1 MHPDAAFPHLRI
13 EIKRTA
19 RDEYEIWRSELR
31 AKQPRF
37 AHENVR
43 FDHDP
48 LWRSRFLSIQS
59 ACDGNHHIH
68 VCSVRAHG
76 GDDGEIKCLCRE
88 RLHDVV

>member
-59 ACDGNHHIH
+59 ACDGNHPVWDATRVIFTFAQFAPMAAMM
-68 VCSVRAHG
+68 VR
-76 GDDGEIKCLCRE
+76 
-88 RLHDVV
+88 